1 MGTSSSY
8 GGPSG
13 KNPLLPPWALE
24 PSGQPTPPP
33 PVQPPPANQDGTNPD
48 QPVQDN
54 GGGQVQTT
62 PPIAL
67 LRVPIPSISWRGP
80 KGIVSRMANG
90 GGGSWNSTSRSY
102 TRAHGGSGASARSA
116 SAGRATTG
124 RLGGFLADVAR
135 RGVTEAARTLGL
147 RDLVGRDA
155 QSLLAAFIDIL
166 APAGALL
173 EEAVARMALIETLS
187 ELFDSFEVESKGISA
202 LDALDADGVKEVVV
216 LSVTN
221 YVNERF
227 QQELVNCIERGTVS
241 EQDANQMMSEAKDFI
256 TGIVAIDLESIDVLN
271 FDWNG
276 SEGKAFVESVFQSAY
291 SLLGEEV

>member
-13 KNPLLPPWALE
+13 KNPLLPPWASA
-24 PSGQPTPPP
+24 PPGQPTSPS
-33 PVQPPPANQDGTNPD
+33 PVQPPPTNQDGSNPD
-48 QPVQDN
+48 QAVQN
-54 GGGQVQTT
+54 SSAGQVQTQ
-62 PPIAL
+62 PSVAPL
-67 LRVPIPSISWRGP
+67 GVLIPSISWRGP

-90 GGGSWNSTSRSY
+90 GGGSWRSASRSY
-102 TRAHGGSGASARSA
+102 NRAHGGSGASARSA
-116 SAGRATTG
+116 SAGRATTS
-124 RLGGFLADVAR
+124 RLGGFLTDVVS

-147 RDLVGRDA
+147 SDLVGRDA

-187 ELFDSFEVESKGISA
+187 ELFDRFDVESKGISA
-202 LDALDADGVKEVVV
+202 LDALDANGVKEVVI

-241 EQDANQMMSEAKDFI
+241 EQDANQMMNEAKDFI
-256 TGIVAIDLESIDVLN
+256 TGIVEIDLETVDVMN

-291 SLLGEEV
+291 SLLGEEI

>member
-13 KNPLLPPWALE
+13 RNPLLPPWASE
-24 PSGQPTPPP
+24 PSGQPSPSPPVPPP
-33 PVQPPPANQDGTNPD
+33 SINQDGTNPNPAQQGND
-48 QPVQDN
+48 GEQI
-54 GGGQVQTT
+54 QT
-62 PPIAL
+62 PSVAPFRL
-67 LRVPIPSISWRGP
+67 PIPSVSWRGP

-90 GGGSWNSTSRSY
+90 GGGSWKSASRSY

-116 SAGRATTG
+116 SSGRAATG

-135 RGVTEAARTLGL
+135 GGVTEAARRLGL

-155 QSLLAAFIDIL
+155 QSLLAAFIDLL

-187 ELFDSFEVESKGISA
+187 ELFDRFEVESKGISA
-202 LDALDADGVKEVVV
+202 LDALDSDGVTEVVA
-216 LSVTN
+216 LSVSN

-227 QQELVNCIERGTVS
+227 QQELVNCIERGAVS
-241 EQDANQMMSEAKDFI
+241 EEDANQLMDEAKDFI
-256 TGIVAIDLESIDVLN
+256 TGIVALDIEGIDVLN
-271 FDWNG
+271 FDWDG
-276 SEGKAFVESVFQSAY
+276 AEGKAFVESVFQSAY
-291 SLLGEEV
+291 SLLGGEV